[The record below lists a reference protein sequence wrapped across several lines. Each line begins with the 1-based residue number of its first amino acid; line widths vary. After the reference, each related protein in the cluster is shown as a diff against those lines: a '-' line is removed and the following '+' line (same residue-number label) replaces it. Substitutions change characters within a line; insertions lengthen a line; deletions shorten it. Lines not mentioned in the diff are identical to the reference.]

1 MEGEKVTP
9 FVIGKSKM
17 PRCMKNVKNLPVAY
31 DANKNVWMTSLL
43 FNSWSLANK
52 QLAYGISQ

>member
-17 PRCMKNVKNLPVAY
+17 PRCMKNVKNFPVAY
-31 DANKNVWMTSLL
+31 DMMATKMH
-43 FNSWSLANK
+43 
-52 QLAYGISQ
+52 G